1 MTRDEAAKLLGFVEL
16 APLPTDIGRGII
28 TTAWRKLVR
37 QYHADTSAA
46 GTSDATMIAK
56 LTEAR
61 DLLLQ
66 TGPAPCTSCKG
77 VGKVRRRFG
86 SVDCGACK
94 GTGDK
99 NGR

>member
-1 MTRDEAAKLLGFVEL
+1 MTRDEAAKLLRLEATGGVPE
-16 APLPTDIGRGII
+16 I
-28 TTAWRKLVR
+28 TRLGAIRQRWAMAVR
-37 QYHADTSAA
+37 ACHADTSDA
-46 GTSDATMIAK
+46 GTSDAAMIAK

-66 TGPAPCTSCKG
+66 TGPEPCTSCKG

-99 NGR
+99 L

>member
-1 MTRDEAAKLLGFVEL
+1 MTRDEAAKLLRLEAPP
-16 APLPTDIGRGII
+16 APLSIPPGVVRA
-28 TTAWRKLVR
+28 AWADQVR
-37 QYHADTSAA
+37 ACHADTSDA
-46 GTSDATMIAK
+46 GTSDAAMIAK

-66 TGPAPCTSCKG
+66 TGPEPCTSCKG

-86 SVDCGACK
+86 SVGCGACK

-99 NGR
+99 Q